1 MYRNTER
8 FRRDVLK
15 LKNYYA
21 CIAVPPPPAAAARI
35 EDGAGL
41 ALAAAGTATAIAIAA
56 GHCLRVS
63 VFDPNQEVLEATA
76 QASWMV
82 DSERRGERAQGS
94 TEPLIW
100 LSVVTLST
108 CAEILYPVSS
118 SDVHLK
124 LF

>member
-63 VFDPNQEVLEATA
+63 VFDPNQEVLEAGPSLRA
-76 QASWMV
+76 C
-82 DSERRGERAQGS
+82 ER
-94 TEPLIW
+94 
-100 LSVVTLST
+100 
-108 CAEILYPVSS
+108 
-118 SDVHLK
+118 SDRTGPPPR
-124 LF
+124 